1 MISWWPYPLFFL
13 TGVAAGFVDSI
24 AGGGGLITLPV
35 LLNSGLAPQ
44 EALGTNKLQATFGSG
59 SATWHYGRTGLTTWH
74 ECVPGILF
82 TFVGAYAG
90 SQVVLHLDPSF
101 LELTIPWLLIGVAL
115 FSIFHPTLG
124 QADVDSRLQR
134 LPFYLLFGLAI
145 GFYDGFFGPG
155 TGSLWAMAFVL
166 GLGFNLTRAT
176 AYTKAMNFTSNVA
189 SLLVFLWGGQIHYG
203 AGLVMGAGQLLGA
216 RLGAHAVIRR
226 GVRFVR
232 YVLITVV
239 LAITVRLLW
248 ENFARAAKP

>member
-1 MISWWPYPLFFL
+1 MISWWLYPLFFL

-59 SATWHYGRTGLTTWH
+59 SATWHYGRAGLTTWH

-90 SQVVLHLDPSF
+90 SKLVLHLDPSF
-101 LELTIPWLLIGVAL
+101 LELTIPWLLFGIAL
-115 FSIFHPTLG
+115 FSVFHPTLG
-124 QADVDSRLQR
+124 EADVHPRLQR

-145 GFYDGFFGPG
+145 GFYDGIFGPG

-166 GLGFNLTRAT
+166 GLGFNLARAT
-176 AYTKAMNFTSNVA
+176 AHTKVMNFTSNVA

-232 YVLITVV
+232 CVFITVV
-239 LAITVRLLW
+239 LAFTVRLLW
-248 ENFARAAKP
+248 ENFARATKP